1 MLKKFLLCLLT
12 TLFVFSTT
20 SCYGLALEVKK
31 TLTGK
36 EDFGQTFSHWC
47 FDGNI
52 ELIEEFL
59 ENQKIPQSALNSGL
73 YNADTS
79 EVRKILLDAGAD
91 PNYRDMLHEY
101 AYNDNDA
108 IFDIIDAEGLDIN
121 KRSIKSNL
129 SALATAPRNVYNDD
143 KNAYLMCERMLENG
157 AELYS
162 EMFDYKE
169 GLPLTCPQ
177 TVKMLANRYIDEG
190 GKFDYSDTYV
200 YALCGDISNA
210 VKNAEKDKNEL
221 DEHEKYEVLRF
232 AAIFGTVEEYKKLKE
247 IYNKENNQRYIPSDY
262 EELTVSC
269 SIEMLEYL
277 LEENDEDIK
286 FDPGI
291 DDADAFKGF
300 DYEDVSDG
308 FTVAISRGRYDM
320 CKYYIDHG
328 VKPDSSLTDY
338 PPLTAAINCGDYE
351 LFRLVYD
358 YIKEEYGAPNE
369 EVFGWCFS
377 TENLTDCTK
386 KIIDFLFDEGYT
398 FEYAHYNRICDDAGE
413 YIISHGAVITDEIM
427 MELSNQNH
435 KKSFKAA
442 MKSGYK
448 VSPELLTDMLPYA
461 SSDMIEMI
469 LDSGTEMEYDILKNS
484 YYASKATVKLLMER
498 GANLKPTADEDKKEY
513 GIEYCNLKNLYERYC
528 RDDLVELLEEYE

>member
-1 MLKKFLLCLLT
+1 MKKFLLCLLT
-12 TLFVFSTT
+12 ALFVVSSTG
-20 SCYGLALEVKK
+20 CYGPGAEFKK
-31 TLTGK
+31 IVTGK
-36 EDFGQTFSHWC
+36 EDFDATFIHLC
-47 FDGNI
+47 RDGNI
-52 ELIEEFL
+52 ELIEDLL
-59 ENQKIPQSALNSGL
+59 ENRKISQRALNGGL

-121 KRSIKSNL
+121 RRNGTNL
-129 SALATAPRNVYNDD
+129 SALTAAPRNVYNND
-143 KNAYLMCERMLENG
+143 KRAYRMCELMLENG
-157 AELYS
+157 AEMYP

-169 GLPLTCPQ
+169 GLPLVCPQ

-190 GKFDYSDTYV
+190 GKFDYPDTYV
-200 YALCGDISNA
+200 YSLCGDISNA
-210 VKNAEKDKNEL
+210 VKSAEKDKNEL

-232 AAIFGTVEEYKKLKE
+232 AALFGTVEEYKKLKE
-247 IYNKENNQRYIPSDY
+247 IYNKEDNQRYIPSDY
-262 EELTVSC
+262 GELTASC

-291 DDADAFKGF
+291 DDADDFKGF
-300 DYEDVSDG
+300 DYERIANG
-308 FTVAISRGRYDM
+308 FDTAIEYDRYDI

-328 VKPDSSLTDY
+328 IKPNSALNDY
-338 PPLTAAINCGDYE
+338 PAITLAINCEDYE

-358 YIKEEYGAPNE
+358 YIKEEYGAPDE
-369 EVFGWCFS
+369 EVFGWCFMADDV
-377 TENLTDCTK
+377 TDCTK
-386 KIIDFLFDEGYT
+386 KIMDFLLDEGYT
-398 FEYAHYNRICDDAGE
+398 FEKAHYNWLSDSVGE
-413 YIISHGAVITDEIM
+413 YLISHGAVITDEIM
-427 MELSNQNH
+427 MELSHQNH

-448 VSPELLTDMLPYA
+448 VSPELLTDMIPYA
-461 SSDMIEMI
+461 SSDMIEMV